1 MSEHGHDHE
10 AQVRTYLTIFAAL
23 AMLTVLTVGTA
34 YLNLPHG
41 PGIVIALVIALAKVY
56 LIGSFFMHLRDE
68 GSLIRISLGICV
80 GLILVLMVFVLPD
93 IGLHEL
99 EEMEMAEKLS
109 NNPYAAL
116 TQGNGEDGS
125 AH

>member
-1 MSEHGHDHE
+1 M
-10 AQVRTYLTIFAAL
+10 RTYLTIFAAL
-23 AMLTVLTVGTA
+23 AILTVLTVGTA

-41 PGIVIALVIALAKVY
+41 PGIVIALVIALAKIY

-116 TQGNGEDGS
+116 TQGHGEDGG